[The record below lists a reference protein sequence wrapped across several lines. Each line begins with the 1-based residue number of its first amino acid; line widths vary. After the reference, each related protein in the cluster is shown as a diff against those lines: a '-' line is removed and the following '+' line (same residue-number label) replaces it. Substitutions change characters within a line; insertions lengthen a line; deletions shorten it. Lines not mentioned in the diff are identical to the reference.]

1 MGAIG
6 GAMASLAEVQQLF
19 VTGRRG
25 EAKAL
30 LTQLVDGSEDPNLL
44 ARATALFSQ
53 MAAHREALDCHRA
66 LHHRFPTHPPILR
79 ALAAAETACGLLGE
93 AEAHLDQAI
102 AFDRSEADDWYN
114 RSVLRRQT
122 ADRNHV
128 AALRSRIAEAK
139 GGDVAPLAYAL
150 AKELEDLGEH
160 PESFTWLKRGADAR
174 RARLSY
180 RVEGD
185 VEAMAS
191 IERTFSADKLG
202 RPVAGASPFRPV
214 FIVGLPR
221 TGTTLLEQML
231 GMHPGLVAL
240 GELTE
245 LPMAVVRAAGTGD
258 KSETI
263 RRAAQIDFAAFG
275 QDYLRAVAGYGPDGR
290 TSIDKLPSNFLY
302 IGMLRLGLPD
312 ARVVHLRR
320 HPADTAYAVFKTL
333 FRMGY
338 PYSYDLKDLG
348 LYYGAYHRL
357 MEHWRLAAPGYVID
371 VDYED
376 LVEAPEQT
384 LRSLLKR
391 LDLEWDPRCLEFQS
405 ADGPVATASAAQ
417 VREPVHARS
426 VGLWRRH
433 LDGMAPFIDT
443 LREQGIAVEAAAG
456 ALAPDA

>member
-6 GAMASLAEVQQLF
+6 GAMASLANVQQLF
-19 VTGRRG
+19 VAGRRG
-25 EAKAL
+25 EAKDL
-30 LTQLVDGSEDPNLL
+30 LTQLVDRSADPNLL

-53 MAAHREALDCHRA
+53 MAAHREALACHRA
-66 LHHRFPTHPPILR
+66 LHGRFPTHPPILR

-102 AFDRSEADDWYN
+102 ARDPSEADDWYN

-122 ADRNHV
+122 AERNHV
-128 AALRSRIAEAK
+128 AQLRPRIAEAN
-139 GGDVAPLAYAL
+139 GGDIAPLAYTL

-160 PESFTWLKRGADAR
+160 AESFAWLKRGADAR

-191 IERTFSADKLG
+191 IARAFSADKLG
-202 RPVAGASPFRPV
+202 QSIPKASGSRPI

-231 GMHPGLVAL
+231 GMHPCFVAL

-245 LPMAVVRAAGTGD
+245 LPMAVVRAAGPGD

-263 RRAAQIDFAAFG
+263 RRAAEIDFAAFG
-275 QDYLRAVAGYGPDGR
+275 QDYLRAVAGYGDDRR

-312 ARVVHLRR
+312 ARIVHLRR
-320 HPADTAYAVFKTL
+320 HPVDTAYAIYKTL

-338 PYSYDLKDLG
+338 PYSYDLNDLG
-348 LYYGAYHRL
+348 LYFGAYHRL
-357 MEHWRLAAPGYVID
+357 MKHWRLAAPGYVID

-376 LVEAPEQT
+376 LVGAPEQT
-384 LRSLLKR
+384 LRSLLER
-391 LDLEWDPRCLEFQS
+391 LDMEWDPRCLEFQS
-405 ADGPVATASAAQ
+405 AEGPVATASAVQ

-426 VGLWRRH
+426 VGRWRRH
-433 LDGMAPFIDT
+433 LDGMVPFIDA

-456 ALAPDA
+456 ALASNA